1 MNEIELLRAY
11 RQRAAQPDPQQE
23 RTAREELL
31 ELIEQ
36 ERERDARPYRP
47 ALGRVPRRGLAIA
60 VAVCVL
66 PAAYAIADGLS
77 ESSIPTSVPALA
89 CPEIPRDDEQGL
101 RAARCRE
108 DAAASPSASPGTAR
122 QADELPRPTA
132 LDPERARLR
141 NR

>member
-23 RTAREELL
+23 RTARAELM

-36 ERERDARPYRP
+36 ERDRDARPHRP
-47 ALGRVPRRGLAIA
+47 ASRRVPRRGLAIA
-60 VAVCVL
+60 LAVCVL

-77 ESSIPTSVPALA
+77 ESSIPPSVPAIA
-89 CPEIPRDDEQGL
+89 CPVIPPDDEQEL

-108 DAAASPSASPGTAR
+108 DVTASPSASPGTVRNPAER
-122 QADELPRPTA
+122 LQ
-132 LDPERARLR
+132 RARPAR
-141 NR
+141 